1 MDLCIWWRKCR
12 INLAFV
18 TVSVVLASI
27 LVGISAEA
35 VLAQQAYKES
45 VRGRQRLDF
54 ESYGLSL
61 DLLSRPDD
69 RSDAGRLAG
78 SFDLFSKATVDAG
91 RDSNV
96 TRVKNGAI
104 SSAVTEAKAEA
115 ALRSNW
121 TNHEALLIVDL
132 TDRRVA
138 ESSRENTTDARLAT
152 AVRIDVD
159 DGVFARGFAEAK
171 RGHIRR
177 GDDADPGAGFEPL
190 TFNQYLVGGVYDD
203 RRDDRVFTRIVGEA
217 VHRSYNPTDNVDRD
231 TLDRT
236 TFNLRGFVGYSP
248 GGEYDLFVSPSLLRD
263 VYTEEASEDQNSTR
277 LTLSVGASRD
287 ITGVSAFNGRVGVSH
302 RMFDASTRSA
312 QTDFVLS
319 GGLLWN
325 LTPIMTFTADA
336 DIENQQSDDPSAGTK
351 LSRSFR
357 VGLDY
362 DPFEQLIIGG
372 YFSVAN
378 EEFQQ
383 IDREDDDML
392 VGANA
397 TYLINEHLFA
407 GLSVE
412 REVSD
417 STDPARAFDA
427 TTVMFRISA
436 KLCCQ
441 ADDGTVNPFNL
452 GRF

>member
-1 MDLCIWWRKCR
+1 M
-12 INLAFV
+12 AFAI
-18 TVSVVLASI
+18 SGIVLASI
-27 LVGISAEA
+27 LICLSAEV

-69 RSDAGRLAG
+69 SSDAGRLAG
-78 SFDLFSKATVDAG
+78 SFDLFSRVTVDAG
-91 RDSNV
+91 QDSNV
-96 TRVKNGAI
+96 TRVKSDAT
-104 SSAVTEAKAEA
+104 SSSFTEAKAEA

-121 TNHEALLIVDL
+121 TNHEALLIVDV

-138 ESSRENTTDARLAT
+138 ESSRENTVDARLAT
-152 AVRIDVD
+152 AVRVDVD

-171 RGHIRR
+171 RGHIER
-177 GDDADPGAGFEPL
+177 GNDADPGAAFEPL
-190 TFNQYLVGGVYDD
+190 TFSQYLIGGVYDN
-203 RRDDRVFTRIVGEA
+203 RWDDRVFSRVVGEA
-217 VHRSYNPTDNVDRD
+217 VHRTYNPTDNVSREN
-231 TLDRT
+231 LDRT

-248 GGEYDLFVSPSLLRD
+248 GGEYDVFISPSLLRD
-263 VYTEEASEDQNSTR
+263 VYVEEVSEVQNSTR
-277 LTLSVGASRD
+277 LTLSVGAVRD
-287 ITGVSAFNGRVGVSH
+287 ITGVSSFNGRVGVSH
-302 RMFDASTRSA
+302 RVFDESDRSA

-325 LTPIMTFTADA
+325 LTPIMSFTADA
-336 DIENQQSDDPSAGTK
+336 DIENQQSDDPTAGTK

-357 VGLDY
+357 IGLDY

-372 YFSVAN
+372 YLSVAN

-383 IDREDDDML
+383 IDREDDDL
-392 VGANA
+392 LAGVNA

-407 GLSVE
+407 GLHFE
-412 REVSD
+412 HEISD
-417 STDPARAFDA
+417 STDPARDFDA
-427 TTVMFRISA
+427 TTVMFRIGA

-441 ADDGTVNPFNL
+441 ADDGIVNPFNL

>member
-18 TVSVVLASI
+18 TASVVLASI

-96 TRVKNGAI
+96 TRVKNGAT

-132 TDRRVA
+132 TDRR
-138 ESSRENTTDARLAT
+138 
-152 AVRIDVD
+152 
-159 DGVFARGFAEAK
+159 
-171 RGHIRR
+171 
-177 GDDADPGAGFEPL
+177 DDADPGAGFEPL

-302 RMFDASTRSA
+302 RIFDASTRSA